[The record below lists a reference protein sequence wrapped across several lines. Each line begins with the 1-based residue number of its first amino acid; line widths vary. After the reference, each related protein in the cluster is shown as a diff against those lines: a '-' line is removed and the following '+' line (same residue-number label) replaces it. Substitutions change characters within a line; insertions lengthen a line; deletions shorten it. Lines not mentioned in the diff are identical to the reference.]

1 MNAQAPTFLL
11 VREHFADVFLGT
23 VFSFIGL
30 AACMI
35 AAVRRRSA
43 SRLLVWFGLFIG
55 LYGVRMLAH
64 WAGVLG
70 LFPGSPWPDRIEIAV
85 NYVLVV
91 PSFLFWAERTRSVV
105 RRAFQVLAA
114 IGFGIATVG
123 LTWYAI
129 SGSPYPFM
137 LWSFL
142 LAIGSM
148 LVLGPLAVFPRVFKK
163 YFDVQS
169 LVLRVVMPAIAVLVL
184 VVDVMLFF
192 GHPPSRYI
200 EPMGFAVWVFAIGYE
215 AAKNTFDN
223 EKRLFSLDGELE
235 AARQIQS
242 SLLPCRIP
250 VVAHLR
256 IAATYKPMSAVAGD
270 YYQFLQTDDHRVRVF
285 VADVAGHGVPAALI
299 ASMIKV
305 AMQSELAFS
314 SEPSELLRN
323 LNRILTPELQG
334 KLTSAAYLWID
345 TEKHCAAYS
354 AAGHPP
360 LLQWRAA
367 SRTLVSIESNGL
379 LIGVAEDAQYPV
391 RSISLEPGDRI
402 LLYTDGLVEPEDS
415 HGESFGDEQLER
427 VLSANRDLP
436 ACELSRE
443 LLNALKGWQPASI
456 SQQDDITLIAVDVL

>member
-1 MNAQAPTFLL
+1 MNAPDPTLL
-11 VREHFADVFLGT
+11 LIREHLADVFLGT

-30 AACMI
+30 TACMI
-35 AAVRRRSA
+35 AAVRRRVA

-70 LFPGSPWPDRIEIAV
+70 LFPGSPWPDRFEIAV
-85 NYVLVV
+85 NYLLVV
-91 PSFLFWAERTRSVV
+91 PSFLFWAERTRGVV
-105 RRAFQVLAA
+105 RLAFQALAA
-114 IGFGIATVG
+114 IGFGIAIVG
-123 LTWYAI
+123 LAWFAI

-142 LAIGSM
+142 LAIGAM
-148 LVLGPLAVFPRVFKK
+148 LALGPLAVFPRVFKK

-169 LVLRVVMPAIAVLVL
+169 LVLRVVMPAIAILVL

-192 GHPPSRYI
+192 GHPPSRYV
-200 EPMGFAVWVFAIGYE
+200 EPIGFAVWVFAIGYE

-223 EKRLFSLDGELE
+223 ERRLFSLEGELE

-242 SLLPCRIP
+242 SLLPDRIP

-270 YYQFLQTDDHRVRVF
+270 YYQFLQVDEHHIGIL
-285 VADVAGHGVPAALI
+285 VADVTGHGVPAALI

-305 AMQSELAFS
+305 AMQSELAHS
-314 SEPSELLRN
+314 ATPSELLRN

-345 TEKHCAAYS
+345 TEKYCATYS

-360 LLQWRAA
+360 LLRWRAA
-367 SRTLVSIESNGL
+367 LGKLLPVESNGL
-379 LIGVAEDAQYPV
+379 LIGVVEDAEYPV
-391 RSISLEPGDRI
+391 RSFSLEPGDRI
-402 LLYTDGLVEPEDS
+402 LLYTDGLVEPENS
-415 HGESFGDEQLER
+415 HGESFGDRQVER
-427 VLSANRDLP
+427 VLSENRELSG
-436 ACELSRE
+436 CELSRK
-443 LLNALKGWQPASI
+443 LLDALKRWQPASI
-456 SQQDDITLIAVDVL
+456 SQQDDITLVAVDVL